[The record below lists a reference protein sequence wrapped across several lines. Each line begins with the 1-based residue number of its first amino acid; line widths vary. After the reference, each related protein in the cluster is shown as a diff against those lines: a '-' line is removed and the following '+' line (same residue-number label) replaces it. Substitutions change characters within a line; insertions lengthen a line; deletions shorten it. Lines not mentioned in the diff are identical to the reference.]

1 MATPSTQELLA
12 LDAGEFRIRIENGEL
27 SIAGLISAI
36 IQHVKQQNKDG
47 LRLRAV
53 LYPAPE
59 DVLVE
64 QAKQQDAQHREGRAA
79 LGLLHGIPVVLKD
92 CIATAPALGMKT
104 SAGSYALQEAKIAAN
119 APIVERL
126 LAAGAIIIGKSNL
139 SEFCAYKG
147 EGLIDGYSP
156 VGGQTKSPYIR
167 GDINLDEGD
176 LSPSSP
182 GGSSTGSAVSVSAGF
197 SLVGIGTE
205 NDGSIVQPASRQ
217 ALFALKPTLG
227 LITAE
232 GCWRVAAS
240 CDTPGAM
247 ARSVRDVAL
256 ATEAMLDESTRAKL
270 PEGGYGSFLNASFD
284 GMRIGFVDPALWRF
298 PPDLWVPSD
307 DAKEQ
312 HDKAYRSAMKRVEEL
327 GAKVVYPVSLPSY
340 KELEV
345 NAFENVQ
352 AAQDFFD
359 GYVDAKSK
367 IRSLADV
374 IQYNK
379 DHADQSLPKSE

>member
-1 MATPSTQELLA
+1 MATPSTQELLT
-12 LDAGEFRIRIENGEL
+12 LDAGEFRIRIDNGEF

-59 DVLVE
+59 DVLIE
-64 QAKQQDAQHREGRAA
+64 QAKQQDAQHREGHTA

-176 LSPSSP
+176 LSPS
-182 GGSSTGSAVSVSAGF
+182 VSVH
-197 SLVGIGTE
+197 
-205 NDGSIVQPASRQ
+205 
-217 ALFALKPTLG
+217 
-227 LITAE
+227 
-232 GCWRVAAS
+232 C
-240 CDTPGAM
+240 
-247 ARSVRDVAL
+247 
-256 ATEAMLDESTRAKL
+256 
-270 PEGGYGSFLNASFD
+270 
-284 GMRIGFVDPALWRF
+284 
-298 PPDLWVPSD
+298 
-307 DAKEQ
+307 
-312 HDKAYRSAMKRVEEL
+312 
-327 GAKVVYPVSLPSY
+327 
-340 KELEV
+340 
-345 NAFENVQ
+345 
-352 AAQDFFD
+352 
-359 GYVDAKSK
+359 
-367 IRSLADV
+367 
-374 IQYNK
+374 
-379 DHADQSLPKSE
+379 